1 MTRATAYQ
9 QFRDRLLSGELQP
22 GQFVTQKELAQLA
35 GVPIG
40 TAREAIQKLEHEAL
54 LKVHPQRGIQVADV
68 TTKFIREAFGLREAL
83 EVQGV
88 RNFASGDFGI
98 EIDMLLAATRDVLE
112 DARAN
117 PTADTLERAV
127 EVDWDMHD
135 RIIGSLNNDLLN
147 ETYQINATRLRL
159 IKVSNRFSPDR
170 ALTALAEHL
179 DILELCKAQEAEGAA
194 KALSHH
200 IHTAMT
206 RALQGQ

>member
-1 MTRATAYQ
+1 MTRASAYH

-83 EVQGV
+83 ELQAV
-88 RNFASGDFGI
+88 RNFASGNYTV
-98 EIDMLLAATRDVLE
+98 EIDMLLAATRKILE
-112 DARAN
+112 EARIN
-117 PTADTLERAV
+117 PTTETLERAV

-135 RIIGSLNNDLLN
+135 QIIGSLNNNLLN

-179 DILELCKAQEAEGAA
+179 EILELCKKGDGEAVAE
-194 KALSHH
+194 ALARH
-200 IHTAMT
+200 IHTAMN